1 MTLALRPLQELFYR
15 LITAP
20 RGVADGLTD
29 ECQLPPGGLD
39 ALIRGDPRLPA
50 IDRLGIYA
58 NMYFYRL
65 LGVLKEDY
73 PATLAVV
80 GADHFHNLVTGYL
93 LEHRPSHPSVFYAG
107 AQFAG
112 YLRGHPLRAT
122 WPFLA
127 DLSRLERALIEVFVA
142 PDAPSL
148 DDQSM
153 RAIAPQ
159 RWPTLRLRAH
169 PATEML
175 QLEWRVGP
183 VVHAVE
189 NGAQWI
195 EPVGGPVAMLVW
207 RMNCRS
213 LFREL
218 APFEHAALAA
228 ARDGATFAVICER
241 AAAAEPSVDPAST
254 MASVLSRWLSDGILA
269 ADAA

>member
-1 MTLALRPLQELFYR
+1 MTLALRPLQELLYR

-20 RGVADGLTD
+20 RGVTDGLAD
-29 ECQLPPGGLD
+29 ERELPSGGLD
-39 ALIRGDPRLPA
+39 ALIRSDPRLPA
-50 IDRLGIYA
+50 IGRLGIYA

-93 LEHRPSHPSVFYAG
+93 VEHRPSHPSVFYAG
-107 AQFAG
+107 AQFPG
-112 YLRGHPLRAT
+112 YLRVDPLRAT
-122 WPFLA
+122 RPFLA
-127 DLSRLERALIEVFVA
+127 DLARLERALIDVFVA

-148 DDQSM
+148 DEQSM

-159 RWPTLRLRAH
+159 QWPNLRLQAH

-175 QLEWRVGP
+175 RLDWRVGP

-189 NGAQWI
+189 DGAQWI
-195 EPVGGPVAMLVW
+195 EPAAGPVAMLVW

-213 LFREL
+213 FFREL
-218 APFEHAALAA
+218 APFECAALAA
-228 ARDGATFAVICER
+228 ARDGATFAAICER
-241 AAAAEPSVDPAST
+241 AADAEPSVDAAST
-254 MASVLSRWLSDGILA
+254 MASVLARWLADGILA
-269 ADAA
+269 AEAD